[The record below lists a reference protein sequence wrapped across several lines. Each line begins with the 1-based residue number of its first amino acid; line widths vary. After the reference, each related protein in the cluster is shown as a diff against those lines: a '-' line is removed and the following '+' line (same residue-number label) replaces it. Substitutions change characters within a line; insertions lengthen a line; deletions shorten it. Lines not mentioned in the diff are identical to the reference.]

1 MEAFEYASPTS
12 LKDATALLGSSWSDA
27 AILAGGTDLL
37 SSMKDYVVT
46 PKRVVNIKGIKE
58 LGGVSKKGNMLRI
71 GATATFDE
79 LASNAAVRT
88 EFPAVHKAVMGV
100 ASPQLRNMGTAAGD
114 ICQRPRCWYYRT
126 GNGLFGTKN
135 GQSLVVNGENQY
147 HAIFGNGPAY
157 FVSPSSLGP
166 ALIALGATVKV
177 ASPSGTRDI
186 KAEDFFVVPA
196 ADSERE
202 VAIKPNEIVTEIL
215 IPTVATKNTTY
226 ELREREAMDW
236 PLATASIALT
246 MKGGNIGSA
255 RVVLGHV
262 APKPHVAREAEAF
275 LAGKA
280 ITEETAEQAG
290 AAAVKDAKP
299 LSKNEYKVQLTK
311 IAVKR
316 ALLQAA
322 GKSV

>member
-1 MEAFEYASPTS
+1 MACQKRATCSASARQRRSTSSPPTLPFGRFPGDS
-12 LKDATALLGSSWSDA
+12 QSRYGCRQSADPQ
-27 AILAGGTDLL
+27 
-37 SSMKDYVVT
+37 Y
-46 PKRVVNIKGIKE
+46 
-58 LGGVSKKGNMLRI
+58 GNR
-71 GATATFDE
+71 G
-79 LASNAAVRT
+79 
-88 EFPAVHKAVMGV
+88 
-100 ASPQLRNMGTAAGD
+100 GD

-126 GNGLFGTKN
+126 GNGLFGTRN

-177 ASPSGTRDI
+177 ASGSGTRDI
-186 KAEDFFVVPA
+186 KAEDFFVVPSS
-196 ADSERE
+196 DTERE
-202 VAIKPNEIVTEIL
+202 IAIKPNEIVTEIL

-246 MKGGNIGSA
+246 MKGNNIGSA

-262 APKPHVAREAEAF
+262 APKPHVASEAEAF

-290 AAAVKDAKP
+290 AAAVKGAKP
-299 LSKNEYKVQLTK
+299 LSKNDYKVQLTK

-322 GKSV
+322 GKSLGQKRSAGMHWRIVCRRNHQR